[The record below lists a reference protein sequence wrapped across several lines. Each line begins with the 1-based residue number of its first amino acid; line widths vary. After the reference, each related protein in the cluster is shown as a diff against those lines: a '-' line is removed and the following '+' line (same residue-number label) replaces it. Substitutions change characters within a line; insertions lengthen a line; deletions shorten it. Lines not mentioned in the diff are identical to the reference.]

1 MPAVIEFRSGNYFQ
15 NLTANRGGPLD
26 TARVFDD
33 KAAAQAFMD
42 ANDWIYWNGGMAVE
56 VQLVA
61 KLVPVRTS

>member
-1 MPAVIEFRSGNYFQ
+1 MPAVIEFRSGAYFQ
-15 NLTANRGGPLD
+15 SLIADRGGSLD

-33 KAAAQAFMD
+33 KAAARTFMD
-42 ANDWIYWNGGMAVE
+42 ANEWIYWNGGTAVE